1 MKLIFLISFLFIL
14 NVYPFNKLR
23 ANLISNK
30 KLFDTF
36 IDLNYKSG
44 EFLRLFIADDSI
56 EKESGLM
63 GIKMLDPNY
72 GMIFVF
78 DPPEKVNFWMKNTL
92 IPLDIIFIKNDK
104 IIEILQNVLPCT
116 IDECPLFGPKEK
128 VDFVIELKSGRS
140 KELGFEIGS
149 KINLKKKF
157 NFKSIY

>member
-1 MKLIFLISFLFIL
+1 MKLFFIISYLFIL
-14 NVYPFNKLR
+14 NLYPFYKLK

-44 EFLRLFIADDSI
+44 EFLRLFIADDPI

-63 GIKMLDPNY
+63 GIKKLDPNY

-78 DPPEKVNFWMKNTL
+78 DPPEKIKFWMKNTL
-92 IPLDIIFIKNDK
+92 IPLDIIFIKNDN

-116 IDECPLFGPKEK
+116 LDECPLFGPKEK
-128 VDFVIELKSGRS
+128 VDFVIEVKSGRS
-140 KELGFEIGS
+140 KELGFEVGN
-149 KINLKKKF
+149 KIYLKKKF
-157 NFKSIY
+157 

>member
-1 MKLIFLISFLFIL
+1 MKLFFIISYLFIL
-14 NVYPFNKLR
+14 NVYPFYELK

-44 EFLRLFIADDSI
+44 EFLRLFIADDPI

-63 GIKMLDPNY
+63 GIKKLDPNY

-78 DPPEKVNFWMKNTL
+78 DPPEKIKFWMKNTL
-92 IPLDIIFIKNDK
+92 IPLDVIFIKNDN

-116 IDECPLFGPKEK
+116 LDECPLFGPKEK

-140 KELGFEIGS
+140 KELGLEIGN
-149 KINLKKKF
+149 KIFLKKKF
-157 NFKSIY
+157 